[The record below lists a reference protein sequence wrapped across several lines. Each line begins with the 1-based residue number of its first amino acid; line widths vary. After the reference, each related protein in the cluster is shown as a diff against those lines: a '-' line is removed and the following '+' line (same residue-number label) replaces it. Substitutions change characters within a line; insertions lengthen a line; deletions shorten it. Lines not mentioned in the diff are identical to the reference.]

1 MLSYFRMNGQV
12 QYAQTLK
19 QINMVMQTAAKEYTN
34 QIQAM
39 GKNASQTEK
48 LRAEK
53 QKLQTQMTASSEK
66 VRMLR
71 EEFEEMSNDSS
82 ATAEDLQKLYN
93 KLLTAENAHTKLEQA
108 MERVNAGLTDE
119 AIAAREAQDELNK
132 LKEDAN
138 TLEVEQRRL
147 TSAFELQRTQL
158 GENATEADR
167 AALAQEQYTQQ
178 MNMARRAVDNLEQQ
192 LEATR
197 RAYGDNSVEVMQL
210 ETRLNQARSEMT
222 RFSRGLD
229 DVEESAEGAESKLG
243 KLGSGAQA
251 IAGALPAAAVAG
263 LAESTKE
270 LSTELARLQSNAET
284 WGFTGEKIEESFK
297 KVAAVSGDTG
307 AAVEAVSNLMATG
320 FDDNQLAEAIE
331 YVNGAYV
338 QFSDTLSTEG
348 IADGIQETFAV
359 GEAAGSFAELLE
371 RSGMSLETFN
381 EGLAKAKKNGTET
394 DYVLQTLS
402 DTGVKS
408 FYESYQ
414 QSNKALIEANEAEV
428 EHQMALKELG
438 DTLRPLVTDVTQFT
452 TKLIEWA
459 SENPGL
465 TKGVVIAATA
475 IGALVA
481 AAAVVAPIFTAIATT
496 AAAAGVSFLAIVA
509 PILAVVAGVGL
520 LVTGLITAYNQSA
533 TFRDTVNEVFL
544 KIKEVALQVFEIVT
558 AFIGEKITQ
567 IKQFWDENGTQILQA
582 CQNVFNG
589 IMAVVDFV
597 MPFVQMIIQD
607 AWGAI
612 QNIFNGALKIIMGLV
627 KVFSGL
633 LTGDF
638 SSMWANVK
646 QIFSGAVELIWGLL
660 QLGFLGKIFKV
671 IKTFGGKA
679 IDAIVDLA
687 GKFKGKFDEIL
698 STAKS
703 KFEAVK
709 DAIMTPI
716 NKARDAVKEAIE
728 KMKSFFDFDW
738 KLPSIKMPKFSVS
751 GSANPIDWITEGV
764 PKLSVKWNAKG
775 AIFTQP
781 TIFGMNG
788 GMLQGAGEAGPEA
801 ALPLN
806 DETLGAIGR
815 GIVGSMG
822 GLNGKVEVHV
832 YLDAEEINTKLA
844 PGMSRKINQN
854 TKQSARSQ
862 GVVIL

>member
-1 MLSYFRMNGQV
+1 MAERQRDVVLNFRMNGQV

-71 EEFEEMSNDSS
+71 EEFEAMSNDSS

-132 LKEDAN
+132 LKDDAN
-138 TLEVEQRRL
+138 TLEAEQRRL
-147 TSAFELQRTQL
+147 TSAFELQRAQL

-197 RAYGDNSVEVMQL
+197 RAYGENSVEVMQL

-243 KLGSGAQA
+243 MLGRGAQA
-251 IAGALPAAAVAG
+251 LAGALPAAAVAG

-270 LSTELARLQSNAET
+270 LSTELSRLQSNAET

-307 AAVEAVSNLMATG
+307 AAVETVSNLMATG

-381 EGLAKAKKNGTET
+381 EGLAKAKKNGSET

-452 TKLIEWA
+452 TKIIEWA
-459 SENPGL
+459 SENPEL
-465 TKGVVIAATA
+465 TKGIVITTTA

-481 AAAVVAPIFTAIATT
+481 VGAVLAPIFTAIATT
-496 AAAAGVSFLAIVA
+496 AGAAGISVGALMTTILPIIAIA
-509 PILAVVAGVGL
+509 AAVVAAIIGIVYAVKNWG
-520 LVTGLITAYNQSA
+520 
-533 TFRDTVNEVFL
+533 
-544 KIKEVALQVFEIVT
+544 EISDWLS
-558 AFIGEKITQ
+558 K
-567 IKQFWDENGTQILQA
+567 KWDQFTSWISKTTSKLA
-582 CQNVFNG
+582 K
-589 IMAVVDFV
+589 DFV
-597 MPFVQMIIQD
+597 K
-607 AWGAI
+607 W
-612 QNIFNGALKIIMGLV
+612 FNNMK
-627 KVFSGL
+627 
-633 LTGDF
+633 D
-638 SSMWANVK
+638 
-646 QIFSGAVELIWGLL
+646 GAVE
-660 QLGFLGKIFKV
+660 KV
-671 IKTFGGKA
+671 DELKVKAVRKVVELTVDAVRKGQELKTKFVNKA
-679 IDAIVDLA
+679 NELKDGAIS
-687 GKFKGKFDEIL
+687 KFNSLRDGASRVMNQAKDKIL
-698 STAKS
+698 SPFNRQKKKS
-703 KFEAVK
+703 VGLFPILK
-709 DAIMTPI
+709 D
-716 NKARDAVKEAIE
+716 
-728 KMKSFFDFDW
+728 
-738 KLPSIKMPKFSVS
+738 FSQV
-751 GSANPIDWITEGV
+751 
-764 PKLSVKWNAKG
+764 
-775 AIFTQP
+775 
-781 TIFGMNG
+781 
-788 GMLQGAGEAGPEA
+788 
-801 ALPLN
+801 
-806 DETLGAIGR
+806 
-815 GIVGSMG
+815 
-822 GLNGKVEVHV
+822 
-832 YLDAEEINTKLA
+832 
-844 PGMSRKINQN
+844 
-854 TKQSARSQ
+854 
-862 GVVIL
+862 

>member
-1 MLSYFRMNGQV
+1 MAERQRDVVLNFRMNGQV

-34 QIQAM
+34 QIQSM
-39 GKNASQTEK
+39 RKNASQTEK

-71 EEFEEMSNDSS
+71 EEFEAMSNDSS

-119 AIAAREAQDELNK
+119 AIAAREVQDELNK
-132 LKEDAN
+132 LKDDGN
-138 TLEVEQRRL
+138 TLEAEQRRL
-147 TSAFELQRTQL
+147 TSAFELQRAQL
-158 GENATEADR
+158 GENASEADR

-197 RAYGDNSVEVMQL
+197 RAYGENSVEVMQL

-243 KLGSGAQA
+243 MLGRGAQA
-251 IAGALPAAAVAG
+251 LAGALPAAAVAG

-270 LSTELARLQSNAET
+270 LSTELSRLQSNAET

-307 AAVEAVSNLMATG
+307 AAVETVSNLMATG

-381 EGLAKAKKNGTET
+381 EGLAKAKKNGSET

-452 TKLIEWA
+452 TKIIEWA
-459 SENPGL
+459 SENPEL
-465 TKGVVIAATA
+465 TKGIVIATTA

-481 AAAVVAPIFTAIATT
+481 VGAVLAPIFTAIATT
-496 AAAAGVSFLAIVA
+496 AGAAGISVGALMTTILPIIAIA
-509 PILAVVAGVGL
+509 AAVVAAIIGIVYAVKNWG
-520 LVTGLITAYNQSA
+520 
-533 TFRDTVNEVFL
+533 
-544 KIKEVALQVFEIVT
+544 EISDWLS
-558 AFIGEKITQ
+558 K
-567 IKQFWDENGTQILQA
+567 KWDQFTSWISKTTSKLA
-582 CQNVFNG
+582 K
-589 IMAVVDFV
+589 DFV
-597 MPFVQMIIQD
+597 K
-607 AWGAI
+607 W
-612 QNIFNGALKIIMGLV
+612 FNNMK
-627 KVFSGL
+627 
-633 LTGDF
+633 D
-638 SSMWANVK
+638 
-646 QIFSGAVELIWGLL
+646 GAVE
-660 QLGFLGKIFKV
+660 KV
-671 IKTFGGKA
+671 DELKVKAVRKVVELTVDAVRKGQELKTKFVNKA
-679 IDAIVDLA
+679 NELKDGAIS
-687 GKFKGKFDEIL
+687 KFNSLRDGASRVMNQAKDKIL
-698 STAKS
+698 SPIQSAK
-703 KFEAVK
+703 
-709 DAIMTPI
+709 
-716 NKARDAVKEAIE
+716 E
-728 KMKSFFDFDW
+728 KISGIVSDIKGFFTGMKLSI
-738 KLPSIKMPKFSVS
+738 PQIKMPKLPKFTIS
-751 GSANPIDWITEGV
+751 GDFGLNPPRV
-764 PKLSVKWNAKG
+764 PKIGIKWNAKG

-781 TIFGMNG
+781 TIFGMSGN
-788 GMLQGAGEAGPEA
+788 MLQGAGEAGPEA

-806 DETLGAIGR
+806 EETLGAIGR
-815 GIVGSMG
+815 GIASTMG
-822 GLNGKVEVHV
+822 TRQPMIIQMVTPDRRVL
-832 YLDAEEINTKLA
+832 AEMVVDDVTELQEF
-844 PGMSRKINQN
+844 NQN
-854 TKQSARSQ
+854 RIRKFSK
-862 GVVIL
+862 G

>member
-1 MLSYFRMNGQV
+1 MAERQRDVVLNFRMNGQV

-71 EEFEEMSNDSS
+71 EEFEAMSNDSS

-108 MERVNAGLTDE
+108 MERVNAGLTEE
-119 AIAAREAQDELNK
+119 AIAAREAQGELNK
-132 LKEDAN
+132 LKDDAN
-138 TLEVEQRRL
+138 TLEAEQRRL
-147 TSAFELQRTQL
+147 TSAFELQRAQL

-178 MNMARRAVDNLEQQ
+178 MNIARRAVDNLEQQ

-197 RAYGDNSVEVMQL
+197 RAYGENSVEVMQL

-243 KLGSGAQA
+243 MLGRGAQA
-251 IAGALPAAAVAG
+251 LAGALPAAAVAG

-270 LSTELARLQSNAET
+270 LSTELSRLQSNAET
-284 WGFTGEKIEESFK
+284 WGFTGGKIEESFK

-307 AAVEAVSNLMATG
+307 AAVETVSNLMATG

-381 EGLAKAKKNGTET
+381 EGLAKAKKNGSET

-428 EHQMALKELG
+428 EHQLALKELG

-452 TKLIEWA
+452 TKIIEWA
-459 SENPGL
+459 SENPEL
-465 TKGVVIAATA
+465 TKGIVITTTA

-481 AAAVVAPIFTAIATT
+481 VGAVLAPIFTAIATT
-496 AAAAGVSFLAIVA
+496 AGAAGISVGALMATILPIIAIA
-509 PILAVVAGVGL
+509 AAVVAAIIG
-520 LVTGLITAYNQSA
+520 
-533 TFRDTVNEVFL
+533 
-544 KIKEVALQVFEIVT
+544 IVY
-558 AFIGEKITQ
+558 
-567 IKQFWDENGTQILQA
+567 
-582 CQNVFNG
+582 
-589 IMAVVDFV
+589 AVKN
-597 MPFVQMIIQD
+597 
-607 AWGAI
+607 WGAI
-612 QNIFNGALKIIMGLV
+612 SDWLSKKWDQFTSWISKTTSKLAKDFVKWFNNMK
-627 KVFSGL
+627 
-633 LTGDF
+633 D
-638 SSMWANVK
+638 
-646 QIFSGAVELIWGLL
+646 GAVE
-660 QLGFLGKIFKV
+660 KV
-671 IKTFGGKA
+671 DELKVKAVRKVVELTFDAVRKGQELKTKFVNKA
-679 IDAIVDLA
+679 NEMKDGAIS
-687 GKFKGKFDEIL
+687 KFNSLRDGASRVMNQAKDKIL
-698 STAKS
+698 SPIQSAK
-703 KFEAVK
+703 
-709 DAIMTPI
+709 
-716 NKARDAVKEAIE
+716 E
-728 KMKSFFDFDW
+728 KISGIVSDIKGFFTGMKLSIP
-738 KLPSIKMPKFSVS
+738 KIKMPRLPKFTIS
-751 GSANPIDWITEGV
+751 GDFGLNPPRV
-764 PKLSVKWNAKG
+764 PKIGIKWNAKG

-806 DETLGAIGR
+806 NETLGAIGR
-815 GIVGSMG
+815 GIASTMG
-822 GLNGKVEVHV
+822 TRQPMIIQMVTPDRRVL
-832 YLDAEEINTKLA
+832 AEMVVDDITEIQEFNQD
-844 PGMSRKINQN
+844 RKS
-854 TKQSARSQ
+854 KFSK
-862 GVVIL
+862 G